1 MATTKSNPVLKAKVK
16 GTDRIVDVYK
26 LKNKKS
32 SDNQAVY
39 NIFLGDNL
47 TMAAVEQKLHEE
59 QFTEDQLQ
67 FI

>member
-16 GTDRIVDVYK
+16 GTDRTVEVYK
-26 LKNKKS
+26 LKEKNSAGKT
-32 SDNQAVY
+32 VY
-39 NIFLGDNL
+39 NIFLGDKL
-47 TMAAVEQKLHEE
+47 TMAAVDANQHSE